1 MSGSTRAITLS
12 LSVRDADTVKRQ
24 LEQLGPAGEG
34 ALQRLEAAAQRAAG
48 RGGAGGGG
56 GGFGGLGQAVGQAGF
71 QIQDFAVQVQS
82 GTSALTALSQ
92 QGSQLLGV
100 FGTGGAIA
108 GAVLTVALL
117 ATQLAT
123 GGDAAKAFNDALK
136 QTKELYDLLNS
147 AAERRAQGLSDE
159 IARVLNL
166 RDYYASLTA
175 EQLRGVQA
183 AERASL
189 TNLTVQASRGLD
201 TAAGR
206 VRGLFAS
213 GQADDFGL
221 AQTPEALRGVEAAYL
236 AIDVSSGRATDQLF
250 RYIGALEA
258 AIAASPRHQGA
269 LTAARDAALQQVDA
283 FNRVDEA
290 ARAAGRG
297 IDEAAIASA
306 RLARQVAAGNVGQ
319 ELTAQVFSAQQVA
332 SAFARGNVAEAR
344 RLTRE
349 QELDQRARQLAEQA
363 EQASRRA
370 FPAGTPQ
377 SEVDAAI
384 AARRDRIAQDAARLA
399 QLERDNR
406 DREEAARNAER
417 EAERA
422 ARAGERAGARD
433 ARRTQR
439 EAEREL
445 NDALRDRQSLLRS
458 LETPYDTYLRRLEEL
473 SALQAR
479 LPENERL
486 SDNQIQR
493 AADRL
498 QRDLDE
504 AERGTQRVDSTAR
517 ELGLTFTSAFEDAI
531 VKGEDLQKVLKGIE
545 ADLARII
552 IRRAIT
558 EPLANAAGPLVSS
571 AGNFFSGLLGSF
583 FGGSSVPAGGGST
596 SLSFG
601 GPRAAGGPVNPG
613 SWYLVGERGP
623 EPFIPDV
630 PGRILPTESLRGM
643 GGGMMVNQSFNID
656 ARGADAGV
664 DQKIRAGIAIA
675 VEQANNK
682 LLAQINRGGSVAKQV
697 GRRA

>member
-1 MSGSTRAITLS
+1 MSGSTRAITLT
-12 LSVRDADTVKRQ
+12 LSVRDADAVKRQ

-48 RGGAGGGG
+48 RGGAGGAGGG

-108 GAVLTVALL
+108 GAVLTVGLL
-117 ATQLAT
+117 ATQLAS

-166 RDYYASLTA
+166 RDYYAALTA

-183 AERASL
+183 AERAAL
-189 TNLTVQASRGLD
+189 RNLSVQASRGLEGS
-201 TAAGR
+201 ASR

-221 AQTPEALRGVEAAYL
+221 AQTPAALQAVEAAYQ

-250 RYIGALEA
+250 RYIGALEE
-258 AIAASPRHQGA
+258 AITASPRHRGA

-319 ELTAQVFSAQQVA
+319 ELTAQVFAAQQVA

-349 QELDQRARQLAEQA
+349 QELDQRARQIAEQA

-377 SEVDAAI
+377 SEIDAAV
-384 AARRDRIAQDAARLA
+384 AERRDQIARDAARLA

-433 ARRTQR
+433 ARRAQR

-458 LETPYDTYLRRLEEL
+458 LETPYDTYVRRLEEL
-473 SALQAR
+473 ADLQQR
-479 LPENERL
+479 LPEGERL
-486 SDNQIQR
+486 SNDQLQR
-493 AADRL
+493 AAERL
-498 QRDLDE
+498 QRDLEE

-517 ELGLTFTSAFEDAI
+517 ELGLTFSSAFEDAI
-531 VKGEDLQKVLKGIE
+531 VKGEDLQTVLKGIE

-552 IRRAIT
+552 LRRAIT
-558 EPLANAAGPLVSS
+558 EPLANAAGPLVNS
-571 AGNFFSGLLGSF
+571 AGNFFSGLFSSF
-583 FGGSSVPAGGGST
+583 FGGPAVPAGGGST

-601 GPRAAGGPVNPG
+601 GPRAAGGPVSPG

-630 PGRILPTESLRGM
+630 PGRILPTETLRGM
-643 GGGMMVNQSFNID
+643 AGGPSFNIAVD

-664 DQKIRAGIAIA
+664 DQKIRVAIGLA
-675 VEQANNK
+675 VQEAK
-682 LLAQINRGGSVAKQV
+682 RSLTADVNRGGTAAKTF